1 MKSGPGR
8 GPVLQGLRS
17 PPFLRRLPCHCPFL
31 RSLQFLVPL
40 DSCVCWRPPAH
51 SPPPPSFF
59 IPGALA
65 AASWPSS
72 ILCCSIK
79 SLPEN
84 KGPALL
90 YQAAGA
96 SGKQGRQ
103 PLISCHGLF
112 LSALIS
118 CPGLHP
124 VQNVAGIRRRAPK
137 AAWIATVQTVNSSCC
152 EVYAHKPQGNSHMP
166 VWSDLTC
173 LERSPPTVGGGCL
186 CSLHVDRAR
195 EGQTLAARSD
205 SRLSPAR
212 TEKEKNK

>member
-1 MKSGPGR
+1 MGQGEILSSR
-8 GPVLQGLRS
+8 GS
-17 PPFLRRLPCHCPFL
+17 DHA
-31 RSLQFLVPL
+31 RSLGGCPAIVRSSGAYSSLFLL
-40 DSCVCWRPPAH
+40 TAVCAEDHQLSLP
-51 SPPPPSFF
+51 SPPSFF

-112 LSALIS
+112 LSTLIS

-137 AAWIATVQTVNSSCC
+137 AAWIATLQTLNSSCC
-152 EVYAHKPQGNSHMP
+152 KVYAHKPQGKSHLP

-173 LERSPPTVGGGCL
+173 LEGSPPT
-186 CSLHVDRAR
+186 VDRAR